1 MQSHRNKYIELQKPY
16 KENMIELMATIM
28 LLNKNEDQP
37 NEYYI
42 DMIYDLWLT
51 REKLLKSNEIGS
63 WIIIISLP
71 KYPGRGCKF
80 FFF

>member
-1 MQSHRNKYIELQKPY
+1 
-16 KENMIELMATIM
+16 MIELMATIM

-51 REKLLKSNEIGS
+51 REKLLKSNEIWS
-63 WIIIISLP
+63 
-71 KYPGRGCKF
+71 
-80 FFF
+80 

>member
-71 KYPGRGCKF
+71 KYPGRGCNF
-80 FFF
+80 FF